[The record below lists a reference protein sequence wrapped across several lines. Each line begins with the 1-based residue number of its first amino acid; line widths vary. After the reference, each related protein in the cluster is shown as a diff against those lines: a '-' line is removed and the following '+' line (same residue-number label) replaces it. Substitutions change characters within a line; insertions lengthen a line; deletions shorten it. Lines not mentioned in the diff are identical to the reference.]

1 VYDETIDPS
10 GYANDGVCLGLHRLN
25 EITSHF
31 DIIMVT
37 VSAPLFHGW
46 LSRPKGF
53 PPISPEDIYQGPK
66 KVTQTISKTPQ
77 TVVTSSKFQNII
89 SHIQYVSY
97 VSKLCAFVEMVR
109 QWLDPDVR
117 NKVFPVRLHELI

>member
-10 GYANDGVCLGLHRLN
+10 GYAIDGAYLGLHRLN

-37 VSAPLFHGW
+37 VSAPLFNGW
-46 LSRPKGF
+46 LSRPKAF

-66 KVTQTISKTPQ
+66 KVTQTIPKTPQ
-77 TVVTSSKFQNII
+77 TVVTSSEFQNII
-89 SHIQYVSY
+89 SHIQDVSSF
-97 VSKLCAFVEMVR
+97 SKLCAFVKMVR

-117 NKVFPVRLHELI
+117 NKVLHVRLYESI